1 MPNQFLI
8 SELNWIRSK
17 QLAAILFISMFVL
30 TFFQSCRHPE
40 SARKKIVYVNS
51 YHRGHPSSDDMMD
64 GIMKS
69 FSADSFEMVSY
80 FMDTKRNTSHEFIV
94 NRAAEIYNSI
104 ADTDPEILIVSDD
117 NAVKYL
123 VQPFMQDGGL
133 PVVFCGVNMSADQYN
148 LPRDRVTG
156 MIEMLPLADLLH
168 TMKPYYPAMRRLF
181 LLSENT
187 TTSRKEAELL
197 DTLFNRVGISASFE
211 LVDDFDQ
218 WKTIFREANQDFDII
233 YIVTHAAIRGW
244 DHKEALDF
252 INKHIKIPVV
262 TCEDFMMP
270 YAVFGLTKVA
280 REHGLWSA
288 AAARKIL
295 GERFPQK
302 SQLK

>member
-1 MPNQFLI
+1 MK
-8 SELNWIRSK
+8 SK
-17 QLAAILFISMFVL
+17 QLAEILFISMFVL
-30 TFFQSCRHPE
+30 NPFQSCRQQDN
-40 SARKKIVYVNS
+40 SRKRIVYVNS

-69 FSADSFEMVSY
+69 FSADSFEIIPY
-80 FMDTKRNTSHEFIV
+80 LMDTKRNTSHEFIV

-104 ADTDPEILIVSDD
+104 ADTDPYILIVSDD

-133 PVVFCGVNMSADQYN
+133 PVVFCGVNMSPDQYN
-148 LPRDRVTG
+148 LPWERVTG
-156 MIEMLPLADLLH
+156 MIEMFPLANLLILI
-168 TMKPYYPAMRRLF
+168 KPYYTAMEKLL

-197 DTLFNRVGISASFE
+197 DTLFNRVGVSASVE
-211 LVDDFDQ
+211 LVDSFEG
-218 WKTIFREANQDFDII
+218 WKSIFLEANQQYDII

-244 DHKEALDF
+244 DHDEVVDF

-280 REHGLWSA
+280 REHGLWAA